1 VYGQA
6 VYDLLGQGRRNTDRI
21 KNIAVRGINTF
32 GWTFTNRGLKTF
44 AHQLTARGGNKT
56 MPIFTRGDIK
66 LYYEEHGKGF
76 PLLLIAPGGMRSAVS
91 FWEKT
96 PWNPITQLAPYYRVI
111 AMDQRNAGRSSAP
124 IRATDDWLVYTDD
137 QLALLDHLGVDRFH
151 VAGMCIGGSY
161 IMGLIQ
167 AAPQRVASAVV
178 FQPIGLLDNRQAFF
192 DMFDGWA
199 KELQATHPEANAKTW
214 ETFKQTMYGGDF
226 LFNVS
231 RDFVARCSTPLL
243 VLLGNDLYH
252 PEATSRD
259 IVALAPNA
267 TLIERWKEPE
277 HHVAA
282 KAAVERFLAQHTP
295 R

>member
-1 VYGQA
+1 
-6 VYDLLGQGRRNTDRI
+6 
-21 KNIAVRGINTF
+21 
-32 GWTFTNRGLKTF
+32 
-44 AHQLTARGGNKT
+44 
-56 MPIFTRGDIK
+56 MSIFTRGDIK

-76 PLLLIAPGGMRSAVS
+76 PLLLIAPGGMRSSVS

-96 PWNPITQLAPYYRVI
+96 PWNAITQLAPHYRVI
-111 AMDQRNAGRSSAP
+111 AMDQRNAGQSTAP
-124 IRATDDWLVYTDD
+124 IRATDSWQVYTED

-161 IMGLIQ
+161 CMGLIQ
-167 AAPQRVASAVV
+167 AAPKRVASAVM
-178 FQPIGLLDNRQAFF
+178 FQPIGMLDNRQAFL

-199 KELQATHPEANAKTW
+199 KEQQPAHPEATSAAW
-214 ETFKQTMYGGDF
+214 EKFKQTMYGGDF

-231 RDFVARCSTPLL
+231 REFVAQCSTPLL

-252 PEATSRD
+252 PEATSRE
-259 IVALAPNA
+259 IATLAPSA

-277 HHVAA
+277 HHAAA